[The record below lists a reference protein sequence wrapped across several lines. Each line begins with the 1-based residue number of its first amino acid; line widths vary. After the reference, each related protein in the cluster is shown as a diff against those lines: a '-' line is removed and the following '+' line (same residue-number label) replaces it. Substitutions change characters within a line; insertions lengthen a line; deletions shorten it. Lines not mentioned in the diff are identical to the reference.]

1 MKRLAIIIGII
12 WGVFCPSFGQN
23 TSDKISLCVYL
34 PNNTDV
40 PEAAYQYL
48 ENRLNTLASAEGN
61 ADFGMCGR
69 FLLTA
74 KVDVLQKDIVSGPPQ
89 KISQTL
95 SVTLQIGDVEEHKLF
110 ASTTLTLVGIGTNL
124 IKSYMEAFKHIAK
137 SEKQIQ
143 DFLQKGK
150 NIVLAYYSA
159 QCESIC
165 KKAEQLAAAQ
175 QYGEALYNLAS
186 IPDIDNACYEK
197 SQSLMADIVKLK
209 INSDGLDLLNKAKL
223 VWGKEQD
230 RQGAEQAT
238 ALLVQIHPSA
248 DCQPE
253 VETLVEEMKAKLSA
267 DAERDWQFQMQQ
279 YNDRV
284 KQEQQQAKNDYELR
298 KMRIKAA
305 RDAAVAFAENLPN
318 RSYLYLW

>member
-1 MKRLAIIIGII
+1 MKRLVIIIGIAL
-12 WGVFCPSFGQN
+12 GVFCPAFGQN
-23 TSDKISLCVYL
+23 TYDKISLCVYL

-61 ADFGMCGR
+61 ADFGLCGR

-124 IKSYMEAFKHIAK
+124 AKSYMEAFKHITK

-150 NIVLAYYSA
+150 NKVLAYYSA

-165 KKAEQLAAAQ
+165 KKAEQLAAAR

-186 IPDIDNACYEK
+186 IPDIDKTCSQK
-197 SQSLMADIVKLK
+197 SQTLMADIVKLK
-209 INSDGLDLLNKAKL
+209 IDSDGRDLLNKAKL
-223 VWGKEQD
+223 AWNKAQD
-230 RQGAEQAT
+230 RLGAEQAT
-238 ALLVQIHPSA
+238 AFLVHIHPSA
-248 DCQPE
+248 DCQLE
-253 VETLVEEMKAKLSA
+253 VEALVEEMKVKLSA

-279 YNDRV
+279 YDDRV
-284 KQEQQQAKNDYELR
+284 KQEQQQTKNEYELR

-305 RDAAVAFAENLPN
+305 RDAAVAFAENLPQQEI
-318 RSYLYLW
+318 LFLW